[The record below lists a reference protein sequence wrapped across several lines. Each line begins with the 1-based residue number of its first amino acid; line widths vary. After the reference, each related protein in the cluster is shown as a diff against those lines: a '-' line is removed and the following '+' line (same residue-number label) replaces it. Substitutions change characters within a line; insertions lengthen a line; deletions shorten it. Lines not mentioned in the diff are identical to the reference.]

1 MAFATHVNI
10 ERCTG
15 CGNCVVACPV
25 DALELYTIDPVSR
38 DKIYVV
44 QDGLSVNIDINSELC
59 AGCGVCVEAC
69 PYDVI
74 TLVGPATVGRVGRI
88 TPLA

>member
-1 MAFATHVNI
+1 MAFSTHVNM

-25 DALELYTIDPVSR
+25 DALELFSLDPVTNE
-38 DKIYVV
+38 KIYSVI
-44 QDGLSVNIDINSELC
+44 DGKSAVLDFKAELC

-74 TLVGPATVGRVGRI
+74 TLSGSREERAAART
-88 TPLA
+88 